1 MPDGRNQLSRP
12 EAYIRHTVHRSGIRC
27 EKPERD
33 TGARQCEYYAESIR
47 TFLYGTEAREH
58 GKTAVQRGESAGAGR
73 VKTKGFVELSALRNL
88 YKYSASFFTIQ

>member
-33 TGARQCEYYAESIR
+33 IGARQCEYYTESIR

-58 GKTAVQRGESAGAGR
+58 GKTAVQRGENAGAGR
-73 VKTKGFVELSALRNL
+73 IKTKGFVELSALRNL
-88 YKYSASFFTIQ
+88 Y